1 MHLRERVNIADRHVL
16 FLRGGSSTCVGMRSL
31 CDGTAGELNTL
42 LFQSPPEE
50 GDSWTAVRFPFNA
63 GRVSHLWRRM
73 PTCRLCKPRYQQ
85 SARAERRA
93 CLLRLP

>member
-50 GDSWTAVRFPFNA
+50 GDSWTAVQFPLSERTGVA
-63 GRVSHLWRRM
+63 SVATHAHL
-73 PTCRLCKPRYQQ
+73 PP
-85 SARAERRA
+85 A
-93 CLLRLP
+93 